1 MLGPGRHDSFKPS
14 FKPPFSGHVSII
26 NSIGPPRKLYPAT
39 APAPAREIAILVLM
53 KIFNALQTAADA
65 AGFSFSAAA
74 AAAAVVAFIFSEYF
88 Y

>member
-1 MLGPGRHDSFKPS
+1 
-14 FKPPFSGHVSII
+14 
-26 NSIGPPRKLYPAT
+26 
-39 APAPAREIAILVLM
+39 M

-88 Y
+88 YWIFNAHAANYKATRAKKQAMKFYTVRKNN